1 MNLKEILETV
11 KKTAKNRTLLEKT
24 ELDWT
29 NYEFG
34 KNFYLSIKRDD
45 EQTEVETDFII
56 NKLRLKK
63 GSNILDLGC
72 GGGRNAFALA
82 QEGFKVTGVDIN
94 KYAIEQAIA
103 QNEKPDEVDFV
114 NQNILDIDYKECFD
128 SSILIFNHFSA
139 FDIMNARKLL
149 KKIETALVQEGKV
162 MIEIQSLS
170 SGEALDGFQEW
181 HIVDQWVS
189 GSFEQLVLVDNFVD
203 KNQNIHYRTDYC
215 VNVNNYDLSI
225 YTQKSYLYNIETL
238 YDLFKAT
245 NLKIKQIYGDWEGK
259 IFEDDDESMI
269 IIAQK

>member
-1 MNLKEILETV
+1 MNLQEILETV
-11 KKTAKNRTLLEKT
+11 KKTAKNRALLKKT

-45 EQTEVETDFII
+45 EQTKVETDFII

-63 GSNILDLGC
+63 GTNILDLGC
-72 GGGRNAFALA
+72 GGGRNTFALA

-94 KYAIEQAIA
+94 KYAIEEAIA
-103 QNEKPDEVDFV
+103 QNETPEEVDFV
-114 NQNILDIDYKECFD
+114 NQNILDIAYKECFD

-149 KKIETALVQEGKV
+149 KKIENALVREGKV

-189 GSFEQLVLVDNFVD
+189 GAFNQLVLVDNFVD
-203 KNQNIHYRTDYC
+203 KKQNTHYRTDYC